1 MSAFGEMNV
10 NGKVNYSEY
19 KGRNIYIPDLGL
31 QEINNF
37 SPLDEPKYKKKK
49 KKNKEL
55 LNNKTII

>member
-49 KKNKEL
+49 KKQR
-55 LNNKTII
+55 IIK